1 MEEDGSRDERRID
14 SVEQVEEIPFED
26 VEKMVDMVLARP
38 PAREF
43 NFPVSSFL
51 PSSWRKPRS
60 NRNLRR
66 RVSGPDGWMLWK

>member
-1 MEEDGSRDERRID
+1 MEEYESRDERRID
-14 SVEQVEEIPFED
+14 LFEQAEDIPFED

-51 PSSWRKPRS
+51 RSSWRKPRS
-60 NRNLRR
+60 NRNLCR
-66 RVSGPDGWMLWK
+66 RVSQPDGWMLWK